1 MEGRASAPRSRHA
14 AGRHGVTGR
23 PARGGESFRRRMR
36 LLAGVGVL
44 RRPVRLGVGTGDQ
57 VVERQCGSRA
67 PQRDVLARHQRRGAR
82 VLGRQLSPSD
92 QRLCG
97 AAKSRRH
104 GCHPRSALERRR
116 NGHRAGSGTDAQ
128 SGPHAAILERG
139 CRGVRQQQPG
149 DLRPVQRAVSRQ
161 QLRHPGG
168 VALLAG
174 WRHVHRHE
182 LPGGRNAGARERGA
196 SRRREE
202 RHHARR
208 CAVLRDPLELAR
220 VQTHRLAQQHR
231 GLMAHLQFQL
241 VQHPSMLGP
250 RRRSGGAA
258 RSAGARRA
266 GAERSWQRLCHGAD
280 GLDGRAAREL
290 SRLGFV
296 DGETLRDRVQR
307 AGPLPPRLATKLL
320 QEVAWALGAAHQRG
334 VIHRD
339 VKPDNIMIE
348 RATERAV
355 VTDFG
360 IALGRRAAET
370 AGGAVTG
377 TARYMSPEQAC
388 GEPVDARSDLYS
400 LGATFFYALTGR
412 APFEAA
418 NVPAIITKHV
428 YEPAPLVQ
436 TLRPEVPTKLAAV
449 VDRLLRKA
457 APERFQTADDLARVA
472 GEVRGRDF
480 RAPPLL
486 RAFVRNAQVS
496 TLVLLTSVL
505 AGRGTGLIGAIL
517 LFQLVVVARRL
528 LKDGYTFGDIR
539 AALLAERQVQQ
550 EEDEVIKR
558 RRWFLRLDS
567 LWYRI
572 WAGRAGRSFFWL
584 AGWGLKTAARPALPS
599 VERTELVL
607 GRSALAAY
615 KALPDAERRQARDLP
630 AVLERLETGA
640 EALRARGDTG
650 ESLTEAVAA
659 LEHLR
664 LALVQRQSGV
674 GSPSDLT
681 LVLERARAI
690 GDHVDRRI
698 AAAAEVQALLE

>member
-1 MEGRASAPRSRHA
+1 MTASIGAEFLA
-14 AGRHGVTGR
+14 LQ
-23 PARGGESFRRRMR
+23 E
-36 LLAGVGVL
+36 LLAGRYSIERELGRGGMGIVL
-44 RRPVRLGVGTGDQ
+44 LARDVALDRPVAIKLLPPHLATRPDERDRFLEEARIAAGLAHPNIVPIHL
-57 VVERQCGSRA
+57 VEA
-67 PQRDVLARHQRRGAR
+67 H
-82 VLGRQLSPSD
+82 
-92 QRLCG
+92 
-97 AAKSRRH
+97 
-104 GCHPRSALERRR
+104 
-116 NGHRAGSGTDAQ
+116 
-128 SGPHAAILERG
+128 
-139 CRGVRQQQPG
+139 G
-149 DLRPVQRAVSRQ
+149 DLVFFV
-161 QLRHPGG
+161 
-168 VALLAG
+168 
-174 WRHVHRHE
+174 
-182 LPGGRNAGARERGA
+182 
-196 SRRREE
+196 
-202 RHHARR
+202 
-208 CAVLRDPLELAR
+208 
-220 VQTHRLAQQHR
+220 
-231 GLMAHLQFQL
+231 M
-241 VQHPSMLGP
+241 
-250 RRRSGGAA
+250 
-258 RSAGARRA
+258 
-266 GAERSWQRLCHGAD
+266 
-280 GLDGRAAREL
+280 
-290 SRLGFV
+290 GFV
-296 DGETLRDRVQR
+296 DGETLRDRVER

-370 AGGAVTG
+370 AAGGGAVTG

-418 NVPAIITKHV
+418 NAPAIITKHV
-428 YEPAPLVQ
+428 YEIAPRVQ
-436 TLRPEVPTKLAAV
+436 ALRPEVPAKLSGV

-457 APERFQTADDLARVA
+457 PPERFQTADDLARVA
-472 GEVRGRDF
+472 GELRGRDF

-505 AGRGTGLIGAIL
+505 AGRGMGIIGAIL

-528 LKDGYTFGDIR
+528 LKDGYTFDDIR
-539 AALLAERQVQQ
+539 AALLAERQVQL

-584 AGWGLKTAARPALPS
+584 AGWGLKATARAALPS

-640 EALRARGDTG
+640 EALRAKGDTG

-664 LALVQRQSGV
+664 LALVKRQSGV